1 MPTTTRAPRRRAVP
15 ALLLLLLLLLLA
27 GTSGCSDDD
36 GVLSGLTST
45 SDAGGTSSSIPVSGP
60 VRLAVPAGWY
70 LSPDGLTA
78 AQAEADLAAAI
89 PQGPLVRA
97 RVNVETTDPVQAF
110 EAALAATSS
119 VEAGPDDVTI
129 DGLPGVAI
137 TIRRTITTDGGAP
150 RDVVVRSIAVTPPTG
165 ESVLFELWSPA
176 AQWDTVAATLEAV
189 PGFT

>member
-1 MPTTTRAPRRRAVP
+1 MPTVTRAPRRRAVP
-15 ALLLLLLLLLLA
+15 GLFLLLLLLA
-27 GTSGCSDDD
+27 GSSGCSDDD

-45 SDAGGTSSSIPVSGP
+45 SDAGGTSSSSIPVSGP

>member
-1 MPTTTRAPRRRAVP
+1 MPSVTRAPRHRAVP
-15 ALLLLLLLLLLA
+15 GLLLLLLLLLA
-27 GTSGCSDDD
+27 GSAGCADE
-36 GVLSGLTST
+36 GVLSDLTST
-45 SDAGGTSSSIPVSGP
+45 TDAGGTSSSIPVSGP
-60 VRLAVPAGWY
+60 VRLDVPAGWFA
-70 LSPDGLTA
+70 SPDGLTA
-78 AQAEADLAAAI
+78 ARAEADLAAAI

-97 RVNVETTDPVQAF
+97 RVNAETTDPVQAF

-150 RDVVVRSIAVTPPTG
+150 REVVVRSIAVTSPTG

-189 PGFT
+189 PGLT

>member
-1 MPTTTRAPRRRAVP
+1 MTRAPRRRAVP
-15 ALLLLLLLLLLA
+15 GLFLLLLLLA
-27 GTSGCSDDD
+27 GSSGCSDDD

-45 SDAGGTSSSIPVSGP
+45 SDAGGTSSSSIPVSGP

-176 AQWDTVAATLEAV
+176 AQWDTVAATL
-189 PGFT
+189 